1 MTAKVEMISKNVSC
15 RQWQQPRNEIWRE
28 ARRQLR
34 ETDVVDDTEAIY
46 TLMESAH
53 LHVCTDRSTEDLAVE
68 KTLFFFF
75 LRNALNVCCLTWQG
89 FLSAMEAQKNS
100 ASNSPPLPRV
110 KMLSSEEDKQL
121 FKDGKIRRHMQRKMK
136 ESMRQRHQNV
146 IMHHRETE

>member
-1 MTAKVEMISKNVSC
+1 
-15 RQWQQPRNEIWRE
+15 
-28 ARRQLR
+28 
-34 ETDVVDDTEAIY
+34 
-46 TLMESAH
+46 MESAH

-68 KTLFFFF
+68 KTVFFFF
-75 LRNALNVCCLTWQG
+75 FKECVECLFLNMARFFVSDGGT
-89 FLSAMEAQKNS
+89 KNS